1 MANLLERKTKG
12 ALNGK
17 NRTKSLIDFTQMS
30 FDEAR
35 KMGFKFATTVM
46 QSVLKNRTEGDPDF
60 GKPLFEEDG
69 ITQKLS
75 KLYIRVSEPAEIA
88 LLDGNDKPVA
98 FAVSLNANAALQA
111 VVGKKLDNSRFQ
123 LNYWEGKD
131 KTTGEEG
138 TIYTIVLRDEE
149 LT

>member
-1 MANLLERKTKG
+1 MLDTNHTHVIHYRC
-12 ALNGK
+12 
-17 NRTKSLIDFTQMS
+17 
-30 FDEAR
+30 
-35 KMGFKFATTVM
+35 
-46 QSVLKNRTEGDPDF
+46 
-60 GKPLFEEDG
+60 
-69 ITQKLS
+69 
-75 KLYIRVSEPAEIA
+75 IRVSEPAEIA